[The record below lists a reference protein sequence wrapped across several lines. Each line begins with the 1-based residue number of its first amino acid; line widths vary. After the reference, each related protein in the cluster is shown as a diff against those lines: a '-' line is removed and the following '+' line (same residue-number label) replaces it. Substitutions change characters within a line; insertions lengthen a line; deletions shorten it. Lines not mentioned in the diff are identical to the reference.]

1 MCLHQPARRFAQLII
16 TALGILTI
24 SGANAAPIT
33 APTGLNLGDQYRL
46 VFVTSGVTPV
56 SSTDIA
62 DYDAFVTA
70 QANTITELVTLNT
83 NWRVIGGT
91 ASVNLRDHTD
101 TVPSTVTGGSLG
113 VPIYLLN
120 GVQLVDSYDNLWDG
134 SIDVP
139 LNVDESGATFVS
151 TLYQS
156 SVATGSAYGT
166 RDGTTY
172 AGRELGSTSGPIL
185 GDAQRTDVGWAG
197 AVGVPAGGSYH
208 LYGISDLITVGAAES
223 GTVPVPAPLLLFG
236 AGIAAA
242 TLRRQI
248 RASKR

>member
-1 MCLHQPARRFAQLII
+1 MTFRLTARL
-16 TALGILTI
+16 ALAGLALVMSAT
-24 SGANAAPIT
+24 ANAAPIT
-33 APTGLNLGDQYRL
+33 APTGLIVGEQYRL
-46 VFVTSGVTPV
+46 AFITSGVTPV

-62 DYDAFVTA
+62 TYDAFVTA
-70 QANTITELVTLNT
+70 QANTISELAALNT
-83 NWRVIGGT
+83 QWRVIGGT

-101 TVPSTVTGGSLG
+101 TVPSSVTGGSLG

-120 GVQLVDSYDNLWDG
+120 GVQLVDSYDDLWDG

-172 AGRELGSTSGPIL
+172 AGRELGSASGPIL

-197 AVGVPAGGSYH
+197 AVGVPPGGSYH
-208 LYGISDLITVGAAES
+208 LYAISDLITYGAAAS
-223 GTVPVPAPLLLFG
+223 GSVPLPTPLMLFG
-236 AGIAAA
+236 AGLVAA
-242 TLRRQI
+242 TIKRRI
-248 RASKR
+248 RSSGD